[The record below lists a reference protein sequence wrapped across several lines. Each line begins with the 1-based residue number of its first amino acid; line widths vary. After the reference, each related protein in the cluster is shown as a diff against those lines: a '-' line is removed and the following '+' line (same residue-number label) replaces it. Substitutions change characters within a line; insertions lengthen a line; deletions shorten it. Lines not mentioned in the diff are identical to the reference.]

1 MSLETR
7 PHSCLNHSLFPSLL
21 SRFVGRK
28 KFNMDPKRGIEF
40 LLDNDLVQSTSDA
53 VANFLFKGEGL
64 NKSAIGEY
72 LGEKSDFNLE
82 VNPWPWHVLDIDVFT
97 RLFCNNS

>member
-1 MSLETR
+1 
-7 PHSCLNHSLFPSLL
+7 
-21 SRFVGRK
+21 
-28 KFNMDPKRGIEF
+28 MDPKRGIEF
-40 LLDNDLVQSTSDA
+40 LLENDLVQSTSDA

-82 VNPWPWHVLDIDVFT
+82 VRPFAEQQR
-97 RLFCNNS
+97 RLCINFS

>member
-1 MSLETR
+1 
-7 PHSCLNHSLFPSLL
+7 
-21 SRFVGRK
+21 
-28 KFNMDPKRGIEF
+28 MDPKRGIEF
-40 LLDNDLVQSTSDA
+40 LLENDLVQSTSDA

-82 VNPWPWHVLDIDVFT
+82 VRSWGEWGCATEQRTLG
-97 RLFCNNS
+97 